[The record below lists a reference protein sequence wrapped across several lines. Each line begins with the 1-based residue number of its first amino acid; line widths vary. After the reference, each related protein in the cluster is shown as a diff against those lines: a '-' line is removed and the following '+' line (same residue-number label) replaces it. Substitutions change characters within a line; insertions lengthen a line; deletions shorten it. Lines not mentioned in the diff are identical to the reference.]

1 MPIQPYRRMKTYPC
15 LPIMFVD
22 SILVI
27 PRRLWKTLLITRVKA
42 MNNHSLIHN
51 LQRTP
56 KDWWITKK
64 LLWRNA
70 SVINTFRATKV
81 MNICTMPYPTLLCGK
96 HI

>member
-1 MPIQPYRRMKTYPC
+1 MYYSFTLCFQTAASFIP
-15 LPIMFVD
+15 
-22 SILVI
+22 VI
-27 PRRLWKTLLITRVKA
+27 PNSLWKTLLITRVKA
-42 MNNHSLIHN
+42 MYNSSLIHN

>member
-1 MPIQPYRRMKTYPC
+1 MTIQLYRRMKTYPC

-56 KDWWITKK
+56 K
-64 LLWRNA
+64 N
-70 SVINTFRATKV
+70 
-81 MNICTMPYPTLLCGK
+81 
-96 HI
+96 

>member
-1 MPIQPYRRMKTYPC
+1 MPIQPYRRMKTYHC

-27 PRRLWKTLLITRVKA
+27 PLNLWKTLLITRGKRL
-42 MNNHSLIHN
+42 NNLSLIHN
-51 LQRTP
+51 HTLTP
-56 KDWWITKK
+56 KNWWITKK
-64 LLWRNA
+64 LFWRNA

-81 MNICTMPYPTLLCGK
+81 MNICTMPYPTFLCGK

>member
-1 MPIQPYRRMKTYPC
+1 MPIQPYRRMKTYHC

-27 PRRLWKTLLITRVKA
+27 PLNLWKTLLITRGKA

-56 KDWWITKK
+56 K
-64 LLWRNA
+64 N
-70 SVINTFRATKV
+70 
-81 MNICTMPYPTLLCGK
+81 
-96 HI
+96 

>member
-1 MPIQPYRRMKTYPC
+1 MPIQLYRRMKTYPC

-56 KDWWITKK
+56 K
-64 LLWRNA
+64 N
-70 SVINTFRATKV
+70 
-81 MNICTMPYPTLLCGK
+81 
-96 HI
+96 

>member
-1 MPIQPYRRMKTYPC
+1 MPIQPYRRMKTYPR

-27 PRRLWKTLLITRVKA
+27 PHKLWKTLLITRGKRL
-42 MNNHSLIHN
+42 NNPSLIHN
-51 LQRTP
+51 CLLTP
-56 KDWWITKK
+56 KNWWITKK
-64 LLWRNA
+64 LFWRNA

-81 MNICTMPYPTLLCGK
+81 INICTMPYPPLLCGK